1 MQEYFEYV
9 LGSWIY
15 TGLLVFMWIQGLCLG
30 YILWAPES
38 SFKKGFQDTLSMRW
52 LWDRKK

>member
-15 TGLLVFMWIQGLCLG
+15 TGLLVFMWGQGLCLG
-30 YILWAPES
+30 YILWAPVTP
-38 SFKKGFQDTLSMRW
+38 FKTGFQDTLSMRW
-52 LWDRKK
+52 LWTRKK